1 MHKSLILGARMRNK
15 ADKVVELEQ
24 SIEELNK
31 RSELEAAKLEQAGN
45 DEEVSAVE
53 KSLEEIQKEL
63 DEKEAEKE
71 KLEAEIEDLKKQIEE
86 QNRKAPTYPK
96 KEEQRGGQKL
106 EQRDAIAKYIRS
118 GQTRDIVGLKT
129 TDSGSGA
136 LIPKE
141 VLKPHFVN
149 KTRNPLLD
157 LLQRVKVNSGSGKYP
172 VIKKTDGVMVSTD
185 ELKSNPELG
194 KPAISDID
202 YSIKTYRG
210 YIPVSQE
217 MIDDADYDI
226 MSIVED
232 EVINQGENTELSLV
246 AAVLKTATQADATGF
261 DGIKDIYNK
270 KLKSIYKASIV
281 VTKSMF
287 AALDKV
293 KDKDGNY
300 MLQTNVASPTGYS
313 FGGKTIYKVEDT
325 VFGNE
330 GEMKFFIGDVT
341 EFVKEFDRQ
350 QVYVKWVN
358 NDIYGQL
365 LGLFVRWDIK
375 KVDEE
380 AGFFGTYTDAVG

>member
-1 MHKSLILGARMRNK
+1 MNKALIFGARMRAK
-15 ADKVVELEQ
+15 ATKVVELEET
-24 SIEELNK
+24 IEELNK
-31 RSELEAAKLEQAGN
+31 RSVVELEKLDRAKN

-53 KSLEEIQKEL
+53 KTVDGLQREIE
-63 DEKEAEKE
+63 EKEAEKVQ
-71 KLEAEIEDLKKQIEE
+71 LENEIDELDKQIKE
-86 QNRKAPTYPK
+86 QNRKAPTYPSQEK
-96 KEEQRGGQKL
+96 RGGQKL
-106 EQRDAIAKYIRS
+106 EQRDAIAKYIRTC
-118 GQTRDIVGLKT
+118 QTRDIVGLKT
-129 TDSGSGA
+129 TDSGSAA
-136 LIPKE
+136 LIPTE

-157 LLQRVKVNSGSGKYP
+157 LVERVKVNSGSGKYP

-194 KPAISDID
+194 KPAISEID

-210 YIPVSQE
+210 YVPVSQE

-232 EVINQGENTELSLV
+232 EVFNQGENTELSLV
-246 AAVLKTATQADATGF
+246 TAVLKTATQADAAGF

-293 KDKDGNY
+293 KDKDGRY
-300 MLQTNVASPTGYS
+300 MLQTDVASPTGYS
-313 FGGKTIYKVEDT
+313 FGGKTIYKVDDT

-330 GEMKFFIGDVT
+330 GDMKFFIGDVT
-341 EFVKEFDRQ
+341 EFVKEFDRS
-350 QVYVKWVN
+350 QVSVKWVN

-365 LGLFVRWDIK
+365 LGLFIRLDIK
-375 KVDEE
+375 KADEE
-380 AGFFGTYTDAVG
+380 AGFFGTYTDVVA